1 MLRTLKAKNCL
12 SAQGKDVSDKEDK
25 ESAETKAESKS

>member
-12 SAQGKDVSDKEDK
+12 SAQGKDVSDKKDK